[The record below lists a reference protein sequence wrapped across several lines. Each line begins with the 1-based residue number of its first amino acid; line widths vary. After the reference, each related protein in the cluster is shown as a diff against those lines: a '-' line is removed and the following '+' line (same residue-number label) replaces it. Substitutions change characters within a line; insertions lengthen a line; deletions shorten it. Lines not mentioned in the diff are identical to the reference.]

1 MNIKNCSKCGKIFAY
16 DGINKLCPKCR
27 KEEEE
32 EFSRVKEYIYNNPGA
47 NIQLVSEETGV
58 PVKKILRYL
67 REGRLELKDEY
78 NNLIL
83 ACERCGK
90 PIKTG
95 RFCDKCVVELQRE
108 LKGAVAKNESIRKN
122 KEKDKMYIAERY
134 KK

>member
-1 MNIKNCSKCGKIFAY
+1 MDIRNCSRCGRIYAY

-32 EFSRVKEYIYNNPGA
+32 EFKRVKEYIYDHPDA
-47 NIQLVSEETGV
+47 NIQMVSEETGV

-67 REGRLELKDEY
+67 REGKLELKTE
-78 NNLIL
+78 NNLLL

-95 RFCDKCVVELQRE
+95 RFCDKCIVELKRE
-108 LKGAVAKNESIRKN
+108 LKSAVAKKDNIRRN

>member
-1 MNIKNCSKCGKIFAY
+1 MNIRNCSKCGKIYAY
-16 DGINKLCPKCR
+16 DGTSKLCPKCR

-32 EFSRVKEYIYNNPGA
+32 EFKRVKEYIYDHPEA

-67 REGRLELKDEY
+67 REGRLQLKDEH

-95 RFCDKCVVELQRE
+95 RFCDMCVAELQRE
-108 LKGAVAKNESIRKN
+108 LKGVVAKKEIIRSN
-122 KEKDKMYIAERY
+122 KGKDKMYIADRL